1 MEWSADTTEEANPA
15 GISYPFR
22 YDLPLHDVFAAL
34 SSSLAMRVPLSG
46 AALFRVDDAFELT
59 AAAAW
64 NDSEPGAPHCPLPDH
79 AALTAWFSPRKG
91 ARLTSLIE
99 KTNTLCAEIPSTDF
113 PLPWRPG
120 PCCAV
125 LLPFGGK
132 PAGIALFRRAE
143 GHPCWKPGE
152 METLASLALPLGI
165 FLAGQDFC
173 AEQTLRNRVLN
184 AALDQAKVC
193 IYVTN
198 PRTDEILY
206 MNQTMRENFNLE
218 NPEGKI
224 CWQVLQ
230 KGFERRCDFCP
241 IPLLEKNSVS
251 YPLYHWEEHNTLTGR
266 LFKNYDCLMP
276 WIDGSIAHLQQ
287 SIDVTDYQHLWEAS
301 RRDELTML
309 PNRRAGMTKLDAE
322 LERVVTDDIPLSV
335 ALVDMNLLKHINDN
349 HSHAEG
355 DRALRL
361 TAEVLREGLGGSG
374 FCFRLSGDEFV
385 AIFPGE
391 GHHAA
396 ALRMEEIRAE
406 LNRRWPAE
414 GLPCAVDF
422 CFGVAE
428 ASPGVRI
435 SAAEVMARADER
447 MYERKKQ
454 LHILEARRRPTVS
467 ASPRDECH
475 ACDPRMLY
483 QALARSTDSYLFV
496 SDVETGTFRY
506 SRAMVEE
513 FGLPGEVLE
522 NAAAVWEAHI
532 HPDDKANF
540 LEANQ
545 IVMDG
550 RADYHCVEYRARNR
564 RGEWVWVRCRGA
576 LERDSDGKPGLFAGF
591 ITNLGQKNKIDPIT
605 GLFNK
610 IRMKEDMEPLLRES
624 RLHPLQFML
633 LGIDSFKNVN
643 NLYGKHFGDETLRI
657 VAQRI
662 QSLLPPHASL
672 YRLDGDEF
680 GVVIRGC
687 RDEARAVYRTLAEA
701 FRHQQEYDGK
711 KFFCTLSAGTASCP
725 DDAKDYESLL
735 HCADNALDAAKQG
748 GKNRQVF
755 FLPEQS
761 EVQRRSLELTEL
773 LRESVERD
781 FENFSLAY
789 QPQVTSDGTRVIGAE
804 ALARWRCDKYGK
816 VSPGEFVPLLEQSG
830 LIVPFGRWVFQR
842 AAEQCRE
849 WTAIRPDFEVS
860 INLSYI
866 QVTSDD
872 MLPFIERIL
881 KRLALSPRNIVV
893 EFTES
898 CVMQGNVQTVFDSL
912 RAMGVRIAMDDF
924 GTGYSS
930 LGMLKNLPADVV
942 KIDRT
947 FVRDILHSRF
957 DETFI
962 RFVVELCHHVN
973 IKVCLEGVEHP
984 DEHRL
989 VKNMG
994 LDSVQGYLF
1003 GRPVDPVSF
1012 THTFLAKGPKTY

>member
-46 AALFRVDDAFELT
+46 AALFRFDDAFELT

-91 ARLTSLIE
+91 ARLTSLIG

-711 KFFCTLSAGTASCP
+711 NSFARCP
-725 DDAKDYESLL
+725 QALPAVPMMQKIMKACCIARIMRWTRPNREEKTDRSFSFPSKAKSS
-735 HCADNALDAAKQG
+735 G
-748 GKNRQVF
+748 
-755 FLPEQS
+755 
-761 EVQRRSLELTEL
+761 
-773 LRESVERD
+773 
-781 FENFSLAY
+781 
-789 QPQVTSDGTRVIGAE
+789 
-804 ALARWRCDKYGK
+804 ARWNLPSCCGRAWNAI
-816 VSPGEFVPLLEQSG
+816 SRIFPL
-830 LIVPFGRWVFQR
+830 
-842 AAEQCRE
+842 
-849 WTAIRPDFEVS
+849 
-860 INLSYI
+860 
-866 QVTSDD
+866 
-872 MLPFIERIL
+872 RISL
-881 KRLALSPRNIVV
+881 RSPR
-893 EFTES
+893 TEH
-898 CVMQGNVQTVFDSL
+898 G
-912 RAMGVRIAMDDF
+912 
-924 GTGYSS
+924 
-930 LGMLKNLPADVV
+930 
-942 KIDRT
+942 
-947 FVRDILHSRF
+947 
-957 DETFI
+957 
-962 RFVVELCHHVN
+962 
-973 IKVCLEGVEHP
+973 
-984 DEHRL
+984 
-989 VKNMG
+989 
-994 LDSVQGYLF
+994 
-1003 GRPVDPVSF
+1003 
-1012 THTFLAKGPKTY
+1012 